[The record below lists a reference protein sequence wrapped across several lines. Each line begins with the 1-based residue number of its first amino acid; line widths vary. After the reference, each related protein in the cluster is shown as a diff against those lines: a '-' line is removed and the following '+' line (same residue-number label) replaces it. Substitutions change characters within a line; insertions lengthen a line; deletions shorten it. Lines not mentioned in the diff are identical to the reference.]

1 MTLLIAWRNLWRN
14 PRRSVLT
21 MTAIAFAST
30 LLIFMLSWQ
39 FGSYETMIN
48 ASVKI
53 QTGHLQ
59 IQAPKY
65 NEDRDMRRVV
75 EKPEEIGKRVSTL
88 PGVAALTFR
97 ANGFVLASSRDRTY
111 GAFVVGIEPERE
123 AALSTLKDITRQ
135 GSYLA
140 GEDDGQALLGELL
153 AANLQVG
160 LGDELTVIG
169 QGRDGSVAATVLVV
183 KGLYRSGQDEFD
195 RSAIH
200 IPLSTFQDVFSMRGS
215 VHEVVIL
222 GDALSRVPEVKKK
235 TREALRETGRDD
247 LVVLDWRELLPGLVQ
262 AIQMDLV
269 SGFIFY
275 VILVVVVAF
284 SILNT
289 FLMAILE
296 RTREF
301 GVLLA
306 IGMKPERLVR
316 LVLAESAVLTCFG
329 IAAGIL
335 FGVLLT
341 GYFQEHG
348 IFIPGSTEI
357 LRQFG
362 LPERIYPRL
371 SGLSVTLGPVLV
383 FLITLLT
390 ALYPAGRV
398 KRLRA
403 VDAMAAP

>member
-1 MTLLIAWRNLWRN
+1 
-14 PRRSVLT
+14 

-59 IQAPKY
+59 VQAPEY
-65 NEDRDMRRVV
+65 NEDKDMRRVV
-75 EKPEEIGKRVSTL
+75 EKPEEIGKRISTL
-88 PGVAALTFR
+88 PGVAALAFR

-123 AALSTLKDITRQ
+123 AALSTLKGIIRQ

-160 LGDELTVIG
+160 PGDELTVIG

-222 GDALSRVPEVKKK
+222 ADALSRVPEVKKK
-235 TREALRETGRDD
+235 TKETLRGMGRDG

-306 IGMKPERLVR
+306 IGMKPERLMR
-316 LVLAESAVLTCFG
+316 LVLAESAVLTFFG

-383 FLITLLT
+383 FLITFLT

>member
-1 MTLLIAWRNLWRN
+1 MTLRIAWRNLWRN
-14 PRRSVLT
+14 PRRSILT

-59 IQAPKY
+59 VQAPEY
-65 NEDRDMRRVV
+65 NEDKDMRRVV
-75 EKPEEIGKRVSTL
+75 EKPEEIGKRISTL
-88 PGVAALTFR
+88 PGVAALAFR

-123 AALSTLKDITRQ
+123 AALSTLKGIIRQ

-160 LGDELTVIG
+160 PGDELTVIG

-222 GDALSRVPEVKKK
+222 ANALSRVPEVKKK
-235 TREALRETGRDD
+235 AREALRETGRDD

-306 IGMKPERLVR
+306 IGMKPKRLVR
-316 LVLAESAVLTCFG
+316 LVLAESAVLTFFG

>member
-1 MTLLIAWRNLWRN
+1 MTLRIAWRNLWRN
-14 PRRSVLT
+14 PRRSILT

-59 IQAPKY
+59 VQAPEY
-65 NEDRDMRRVV
+65 NEDKDMRRVV
-75 EKPEEIGKRVSTL
+75 EKPEEIGKRISTL
-88 PGVAALTFR
+88 PGVAALAFR

-123 AALSTLKDITRQ
+123 AALSTLKGIIRQ

-160 LGDELTVIG
+160 PGDELTVIG

-200 IPLSTFQDVFSMRGS
+200 IPLSTFQEVFSMRGS

-222 GDALSRVPEVKKK
+222 ANALSRVPEVKKK
-235 TREALRETGRDD
+235 AREVLRETGRDN

-306 IGMKPERLVR
+306 IGMKPKRLVR
-316 LVLAESAVLTCFG
+316 LVLAESAVLTFFG

>member
-1 MTLLIAWRNLWRN
+1 
-14 PRRSVLT
+14 

-59 IQAPKY
+59 VQAPEY
-65 NEDRDMRRVV
+65 NEDKDMRRVV
-75 EKPEEIGKRVSTL
+75 EKPEEIGKRISTL
-88 PGVAALTFR
+88 PGVAALAFR

-123 AALSTLKDITRQ
+123 AALSTLKGIIRQ
-135 GSYLA
+135 GRYLA

-160 LGDELTVIG
+160 PGDELTVIG

-222 GDALSRVPEVKKK
+222 ANALSRVPEVKKK
-235 TREALRETGRDD
+235 AREALRETGRDD

-306 IGMKPERLVR
+306 IGMKPKRLVR
-316 LVLAESAVLTCFG
+316 LVLAESAVLTFFG

-357 LRQFG
+357 LHQFG

>member
-1 MTLLIAWRNLWRN
+1 MTLRIAWRNLWRN
-14 PRRSVLT
+14 SRRSILT
-21 MTAIAFAST
+21 MTAIAFACT

-59 IQAPKY
+59 VQAPKY

-75 EKPEEIGKRVSTL
+75 EKPEAVGERVSAL
-88 PGVAALTFR
+88 PGVAALAFR

-111 GAFVVGIEPERE
+111 GALIVGIEPERE
-123 AALSTLKDITRQ
+123 AALSTLKGIIRQ
-135 GSYLA
+135 GSYLD
-140 GEDDGQALLGELL
+140 GEDGGQALLGELL
-153 AANLQVG
+153 AENLKVG

-215 VHEVVIL
+215 VHEVLIL
-222 GDALSRVPEVKKK
+222 ADALSRVPEVKKK

-247 LVVLDWRELLPGLVQ
+247 LAVLDWRELLPGLVQ

-269 SGFIFY
+269 SGFVFY

-306 IGMKPERLVR
+306 IGMTPKRLVR
-316 LVLAESAVLTCFG
+316 LVLAESAVLTFFG
-329 IAAGIL
+329 IAAGVL
-335 FGVLLT
+335 FGALLT

-348 IFIPGSTEI
+348 ILIPGSTEI

-362 LPERIYPRL
+362 LPERIYPQL

-383 FLITLLT
+383 FVITFLT

-403 VDAMAAP
+403 VNAMAAP

>member
-1 MTLLIAWRNLWRN
+1 
-14 PRRSVLT
+14 

-59 IQAPKY
+59 VQAPEY
-65 NEDRDMRRVV
+65 NEDKDMRRVV
-75 EKPEEIGKRVSTL
+75 EKPEEIGKRISTL
-88 PGVAALTFR
+88 PGVAALAFR

-123 AALSTLKDITRQ
+123 AALSTLKGIIRQ

-160 LGDELTVIG
+160 PGDELTVIG

-222 GDALSRVPEVKKK
+222 ANALSRVPEVKKK
-235 TREALRETGRDD
+235 AREALRETGRDD

-306 IGMKPERLVR
+306 IGMKPKRLVR
-316 LVLAESAVLTCFG
+316 LVLAESAVLTFFG

>member
-1 MTLLIAWRNLWRN
+1 MTLRIAWRNLWRN
-14 PRRSVLT
+14 PRRSILT

-59 IQAPKY
+59 VQAPEY
-65 NEDRDMRRVV
+65 NEDKDMRRVV
-75 EKPEEIGKRVSTL
+75 EKPEEIGKRISTL
-88 PGVAALTFR
+88 PGVAALAFR

-111 GAFVVGIEPERE
+111 GALIVGIEPERE
-123 AALSTLKDITRQ
+123 AALSTLKGIIRQ
-135 GSYLA
+135 GSYLD
-140 GEDDGQALLGELL
+140 GEDGGQALLGELL
-153 AANLQVG
+153 AENLKVG

-222 GDALSRVPEVKKK
+222 ADALSRVPEVKKK
-235 TREALRETGRDD
+235 AREALRETGRDD

-306 IGMKPERLVR
+306 IGMKPKRLVR
-316 LVLAESAVLTCFG
+316 LVLAESAVLTFFG

>member
-1 MTLLIAWRNLWRN
+1 
-14 PRRSVLT
+14 

-59 IQAPKY
+59 VQAPEY
-65 NEDRDMRRVV
+65 NEDKDMRRVV
-75 EKPEEIGKRVSTL
+75 EKPEEIGKRISTL
-88 PGVAALTFR
+88 PGVAALAFR

-123 AALSTLKDITRQ
+123 AALSTLKGIIRQ

-160 LGDELTVIG
+160 PGDELTVIG

-222 GDALSRVPEVKKK
+222 ANALSRVPEVKKK
-235 TREALRETGRDD
+235 AREALRETGRDD

-306 IGMKPERLVR
+306 IGMKPKRLVR
-316 LVLAESAVLTCFG
+316 LVLAESAVLTFFG

-357 LRQFG
+357 LHQFG

>member
-1 MTLLIAWRNLWRN
+1 MTLRMAWRNLWRN

-21 MTAIAFAST
+21 MTAVAFAST

-39 FGSYETMIN
+39 FGSYDIMIN

-59 IQAPKY
+59 VQAPGY
-65 NEDRDMRRVV
+65 HADRDMHRVV
-75 EKPEEIGKRVSTL
+75 TQPEEIDSHVSAI
-88 PGVAALTFR
+88 PGVAATAFR

-111 GAFVVGIEPERE
+111 GAFVVGIEPDRE
-123 AALSTLKDITRQ
+123 AALSTLKDIVRQ

-140 GEDDGQALLGELL
+140 GEDGGQALLGELL
-153 AANLQVG
+153 AKNLRVG
-160 LGDELTVIG
+160 PGDELTVIG
-169 QGRDGSVAATVLVV
+169 QGRDGSVAATVLTV

-195 RSAIH
+195 RSSIH
-200 IPLSTFQDVFSMRGS
+200 IPLGTFQEVFSMQGG
-215 VHEVVIL
+215 VHEVVVL
-222 GDALSRVPEVKKK
+222 AESLSRVPEVKMKIEDAI
-235 TREALRETGRDD
+235 RRNGWSD
-247 LVVLDWRELLPGLVQ
+247 LVVLDWRELMPGLVQ

-275 VILVVVVAF
+275 LILVIVVAF

-306 IGMKPERLVR
+306 IGMTPNRLMR
-316 LVLAESAVLTCFG
+316 LVLTESAVMTFFG

-335 FGVLLT
+335 LGVLLT
-341 GYFQEHG
+341 AYYQEHG
-348 IFIPGSTEI
+348 IYISGSEEI
-357 LRQFG
+357 LRQYG
-362 LPERIYPRL
+362 LPERIHPVL
-371 SGLSVTLGPVLV
+371 SGLSVTLGPLIV
-383 FLITLLT
+383 FCITLVA
-390 ALYPAGRV
+390 ALYPALRV
-398 KRLRA
+398 KRLRP
-403 VDAMAAP
+403 VEAMTAP

>member
-1 MTLLIAWRNLWRN
+1 MTLRIAWRNLWRN
-14 PRRSVLT
+14 PRRSILT

-59 IQAPKY
+59 VQAPEY
-65 NEDRDMRRVV
+65 NEDKDMRRVV
-75 EKPEEIGKRVSTL
+75 EKPEEIGKRISTL
-88 PGVAALTFR
+88 PGVAALAFR

-123 AALSTLKDITRQ
+123 AALSTLKGIIRQ

-160 LGDELTVIG
+160 PGDELTVIG

-200 IPLSTFQDVFSMRGS
+200 IPLSTFQEVFSMRGS

-222 GDALSRVPEVKKK
+222 ANALSRVPEVKKK
-235 TREALRETGRDD
+235 RERCSARRGATTLLFSTG
-247 LVVLDWRELLPGLVQ
+247 
-262 AIQMDLV
+262 
-269 SGFIFY
+269 
-275 VILVVVVAF
+275 
-284 SILNT
+284 
-289 FLMAILE
+289 
-296 RTREF
+296 
-301 GVLLA
+301 
-306 IGMKPERLVR
+306 
-316 LVLAESAVLTCFG
+316 
-329 IAAGIL
+329 
-335 FGVLLT
+335 
-341 GYFQEHG
+341 
-348 IFIPGSTEI
+348 GSSC
-357 LRQFG
+357 R
-362 LPERIYPRL
+362 
-371 SGLSVTLGPVLV
+371 GLSRPSRWTW
-383 FLITLLT
+383 
-390 ALYPAGRV
+390 
-398 KRLRA
+398 
-403 VDAMAAP
+403 

>member
-1 MTLLIAWRNLWRN
+1 VTLRIAWRNLWRN
-14 PRRSVLT
+14 PRRSILT

-59 IQAPKY
+59 VQAPEY
-65 NEDRDMRRVV
+65 NEDKDMRRVV
-75 EKPEEIGKRVSTL
+75 EKPEEIGKRISTL
-88 PGVAALTFR
+88 PGVAALAFR

-123 AALSTLKDITRQ
+123 AALSTLKGIIRQ

-160 LGDELTVIG
+160 PGDELTVIG

-222 GDALSRVPEVKKK
+222 ANALSRVPEVKKK
-235 TREALRETGRDD
+235 AREVLRETGRDN

-306 IGMKPERLVR
+306 IGMKPKRLVR
-316 LVLAESAVLTCFG
+316 LVLAESAVLTFFG